1 MDNLHSG
8 VYKNRKPAEAGF
20 LLAGVLHKREDLE
33 ALVWPLTAPFA
44 PFSRT
49 QTIQV
54 PISFEDRVH

>member
-33 ALVWPLTAPFA
+33 ALV
-44 PFSRT
+44 
-49 QTIQV
+49 
-54 PISFEDRVH
+54 